1 MKIKKDNRDE
11 IIKIC
16 DELEKKRSSS
26 LYNFEPIESAIDTLK
41 LYISNDYNILL
52 KYKAQLEY
60 HYNFEELTL
69 STLALIISVCSLLD
83 SICTSDSI
91 KLMILISL
99 SIFFIIYRIHNHK
112 IWRRKQWLTYIKYAL
127 EDIEKDFEHK

>member
-69 STLALIISVCSLLD
+69 STLALIISVCSLLV

-99 SIFFIIYRIHNHK
+99 SIFFII
-112 IWRRKQWLTYIKYAL
+112 
-127 EDIEKDFEHK
+127 